1 MVFHFQVMAEAL
13 SITDSLKVTAIGL
26 LVVFAVLAI
35 LIFFI
40 EGIHAVFKDRKPK
53 AETKAERTPVKQQPE
68 ERISA
73 GVMAEAPPAEEAAE
87 DGEFVAAVS
96 AAVSLATG
104 KPNTSFVIKSIKN
117 G

>member
-73 GVMAEAPPAEEAAE
+73 GVMAEVPPAEEA
-87 DGEFVAAVS
+87 EFIAAVS

>member
-1 MVFHFQVMAEAL
+1 MVFDFQVMAEAL
-13 SITDSLKVTAIGL
+13 SIADSLKVTAIGL

-53 AETKAERTPVKQQPE
+53 TETKAETAPIKQPE
-68 ERISA
+68 KRISA
-73 GVMAEAPPAEEAAE
+73 GVMAEVPSAENAAE
-87 DGEFVAAVS
+87 DGEFIAAVS